1 MNVFAAIIAG
11 LAGTIVMSMM
21 MAMAPRMGM
30 PKMAI
35 WEMLG
40 SMFNKNGN
48 LGLGWLMHFMMGA
61 IFAVIYAWL
70 WSSGIGAASPVGGL
84 VFGGIHWLLAGLLMA
99 LIPMMHAGIK
109 AGTATAP
116 GLYMVNSGGIMAFM
130 GGLIGHFLFG
140 LTVSLVYASF

>member
-1 MNVFAAIIAG
+1 MNFFAAIIAG
-11 LAGTIVMSMM
+11 LAGTIIMSMV
-21 MAMAPRMGM
+21 MAAAPKMGM

-40 SMFNKNGN
+40 SMFNKTGN
-48 LGLGWLMHFMMGA
+48 PAIGWLMHFMMGA

-70 WSSGIGAASPVGGL
+70 WSNGIGAVTPVGGL
-84 VFGGIHWLLAGLLMA
+84 VFGGIHWLVAGLLMA

-109 AGTATAP
+109 AGMVTAP
-116 GLYMVNSGGIMAFM
+116 GIYMVSSGGILAFI